1 MNVLRY
7 GYSDGDG
14 ICRWSGGVIARYLVR
29 RRMDGCTQVDSN
41 RLDTL
46 IIEEIR

>member
-14 ICRWSGGVIARYLVR
+14 ICRWSGGVIARSLMVVVR
-29 RRMDGCTQVDSN
+29 IDISN
-41 RLDTL
+41 L
-46 IIEEIR
+46 IVID